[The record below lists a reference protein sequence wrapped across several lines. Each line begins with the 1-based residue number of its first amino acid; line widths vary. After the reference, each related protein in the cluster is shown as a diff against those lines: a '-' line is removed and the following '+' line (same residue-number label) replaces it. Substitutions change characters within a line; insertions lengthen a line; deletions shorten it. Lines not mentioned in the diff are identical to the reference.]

1 MGYFEPTELSQGEGT
16 VSLDSPLEDFSPLP
30 GVEEWPGRE
39 GSSCLSTSA
48 RGREKAGANG
58 CCHYECSCAGLWSS
72 QGRARDHSPG
82 SRPLHRLIPITH
94 CPLWRGPLGPETW
107 GLSVTLI

>member
-1 MGYFEPTELSQGEGT
+1 MKGLSFEGEVVNFKRRTKSAMGYFESTELSQGEGT

-58 CCHYECSCAGLWSS
+58 CCHYECSCAGL
-72 QGRARDHSPG
+72 
-82 SRPLHRLIPITH
+82 
-94 CPLWRGPLGPETW
+94 
-107 GLSVTLI
+107 